1 MSIIVEVHF
10 EVVLDPESMPNTYS
24 DPDYLEEII
33 DEAIHD
39 AMYDIGAGKVSF
51 VRMDIEGLE

>member
-1 MSIIVEVHF
+1 
-10 EVVLDPESMPNTYS
+10 MPNTYS
-24 DPDYLEEII
+24 DSDYLEEII

-39 AMYDIGAGKVSF
+39 AMYDIGAAKVSF